1 MSEFTNEQIER
12 YSRNMV
18 LNEIGIA
25 GQRKINKAKVLVIG
39 AGGLGSPVL
48 MYLAAAGVGD
58 IGIIDGDKIE
68 LSNLQRQTIHA
79 TENIGM
85 SKVQSAKRFIEKL
98 NTDIKVSTYEFFLNK
113 ENSQEIIGK
122 YDLIIDGVDNFQSR
136 YLVNDTCLYLEKPL
150 VEAGI
155 IGFVGMVT
163 LILPDD
169 GPCYRCLYPEL
180 PDNTPT
186 CSQAGVLGATAGII
200 GSIQASEA
208 IKYIVGIEK
217 NLNGRVIFWDGL
229 TSTIL
234 EVKLQ
239 RNKDCLSCGPER
251 KLFGK

>member
-1 MSEFTNEQIER
+1 MSEFSNEQIER

-18 LNEIGIA
+18 LNEIGIT
-25 GQRKINKAKVLVIG
+25 GQRKINKVKVLVIG

-85 SKVQSAKRFIEKL
+85 SKVQSAKKFIKRL
-98 NTDIKVSTYEFFLNK
+98 NTDVKVTTYEYFLNK
-113 ENSQEIIGK
+113 DNSQEIISK

-136 YLVNDTCLYLEKPL
+136 YLVNDTCVYLKKPL

-163 LILPDD
+163 LILSDD
-169 GPCYRCLYPEL
+169 GPCYRCLYPEI
-180 PDNTPT
+180 PDRAPT
-186 CSQAGVLGATAGII
+186 CSKAGVLGATAGII

-208 IKYIVGIEK
+208 IKYIVGIEE

-229 TSTIL
+229 TSTIH
-234 EVKLQ
+234 EVKLH
-239 RNKDCLSCGPER
+239 RNKDCLSSSPKR
-251 KLFGK
+251 K